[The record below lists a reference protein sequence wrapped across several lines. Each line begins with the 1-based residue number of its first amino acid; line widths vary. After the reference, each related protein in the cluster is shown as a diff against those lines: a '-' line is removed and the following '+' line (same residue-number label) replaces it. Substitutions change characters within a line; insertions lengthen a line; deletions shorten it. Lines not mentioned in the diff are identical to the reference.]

1 MKGSSTM
8 LIFHV
13 DVNSAFLSWS
23 ALKRLSEKPDSLDL
37 RTIPS
42 AVGGDVSTRHG
53 IITAK
58 SIPAKKYGIQT
69 GEPVVSA
76 LRKCPSLLLVPA
88 DFTAYRH
95 YSRSF
100 IRLLSGYTD
109 RLEQISIDEAF
120 LDMTDSEASDPVALA
135 MKIKAEVKNNL
146 GFTVNIGIS
155 TNKLLAKMASDF
167 EKPDKVHTLYPS
179 EIREKMWPLP
189 IGDLYG
195 CGAASSKRLSS
206 AGIQT
211 IGDAASS
218 SETYLQDLLGEKAGS
233 YIYQSA
239 NGIGSDQVKPQRE
252 AAKSYSNELTTSFD
266 IVRENYEK
274 EMLPLLKQLSKK
286 LSSRLQKDQ
295 IYAYTIGIQVKTSSF
310 RRKSRQMRLS
320 ASTNDSK
327 QIYSAAK
334 ALSDQLLC
342 SPGGLFEEGCGIRLV
357 GIFVSHLDDR
367 RVHQMDLNELL
378 QRREADLAKEKK
390 RKEAEE
396 KKEKLR
402 LMTQQIRSRF
412 GDDAILQ
419 GIHTDTEPERHK

>member
-1 MKGSSTM
+1 M

-23 ALKRLSEKPDSLDL
+23 ALKKLSEEPGSIDL

-58 SIPAKKYGIQT
+58 SIPAKKYDIQT

-88 DFTAYRH
+88 DFAAYRH

-100 IRLLSGYTD
+100 IHLLSGYTD

-120 LDMTDSEASDPVALA
+120 LDMSSSKNSDPIALA
-135 MKIKAEVKNNL
+135 MKIKAEVKNEL

-167 EKPDKVHTLYPS
+167 EKPDRVHTLYPS

-195 CGAASSKRLSS
+195 CGSASSKRLSS
-206 AGIQT
+206 AGILT
-211 IGDAASS
+211 IGDAAAA
-218 SETYLQDLLGEKAGS
+218 SETYLQDLLGDKAGS
-233 YIYQSA
+233 YIYKSA
-239 NGIGSDQVKPQRE
+239 NGIGSDQVKPGRD

-266 IVRENYEK
+266 IVKENYEK
-274 EMLPLLKQLSKK
+274 EMLPLLKQLAKK

-295 IYAYTIGIQVKTSSF
+295 IYAFTIGIQVKTSSF
-310 RRKSRQMRLS
+310 RRKSRQMRLP

-334 ALSDQLLC
+334 ALADQLLC
-342 SPGGLFEEGCGIRLV
+342 APGGLFEEGCGVRLI

-367 RVHQMDLNELL
+367 KVHQMNLDELL
-378 QRREADLAKEKK
+378 QRRQADLEKEKK
-390 RKEAEE
+390 KKEEEE

-412 GDDAILQ
+412 GDDAILP
-419 GIHTDTEPERHK
+419 GIHTNSEPEKHK

>member
-1 MKGSSTM
+1 M

-23 ALKRLSEKPDSLDL
+23 ALKRLSEEPGSLDL

-42 AVGGDVSTRHG
+42 AVGGDVNTRHG

-88 DFTAYRH
+88 DFQTYRS
-95 YSRSF
+95 YSHAF
-100 IRLLSGYTD
+100 IRLLSSYTD
-109 RLEQISIDEAF
+109 KLEQISIDEAF
-120 LDMTDSEASDPVALA
+120 MDMSACRDSDPILLA
-135 MKIKAEVKNNL
+135 EKIKAEVHEKL

-167 EKPDKVHTLYPS
+167 EKPDRIHTLYPS
-179 EIREKMWPLP
+179 EIKDKMWPLP
-189 IGDLYG
+189 ISDLYG
-195 CGAASSKRLSS
+195 CGEASSKRLSS
-206 AGIQT
+206 VGIHS
-211 IGDAASS
+211 IGDAASA
-218 SETYLQDLLGEKAGS
+218 SEDYLQDLLGEKAGS
-233 YIYQSA
+233 YIYKSA
-239 NGIGSDQVKPQRE
+239 NGIGSDQVKAERD

-274 EMLPLLKQLSKK
+274 ELLPLLRQLSKK

-295 IYAYTIGIQVKTSSF
+295 IYAYTIGIQVKTNSF
-310 RRKSRQMRLS
+310 QRRSRQMRLP
-320 ASTNDSK
+320 ASVNDSR

-334 ALSDQLLC
+334 TLSEQLLL
-342 SPGGLFEEGCGIRLV
+342 SPGGLFDQGCGIRLI
-357 GIFVSHLDDR
+357 GISASHLDDR
-367 RVHQMDLNELL
+367 SVHQMDLNELL
-378 QRREADLAKEKK
+378 QRRKEDQEKEKK
-390 RKEAEE
+390 RKEEAE

-412 GDDAILQ
+412 GDDAILP
-419 GIHTDTEPERHK
+419 GIHTDTEPDKHR

>member
-1 MKGSSTM
+1 M

-23 ALKRLSEKPDSLDL
+23 ALKRLSEEPGSLDL

-42 AVGGDVSTRHG
+42 AVGGDVNTRHG

-88 DFTAYRH
+88 DFQTYRS
-95 YSRSF
+95 YSQAF
-100 IRLLSGYTD
+100 IRLLSSYTD
-109 RLEQISIDEAF
+109 KLEQISIDEAF
-120 LDMTDSEASDPVALA
+120 MDMSACRDSDPILLA
-135 MKIKAEVKNNL
+135 KKIKAEVHEKL

-167 EKPDKVHTLYPS
+167 EKPDRVHTLYPS
-179 EIREKMWPLP
+179 EIKDKMWPLP
-189 IGDLYG
+189 ISDLYG
-195 CGAASSKRLSS
+195 CGEASSKRLSS
-206 AGIQT
+206 VGIHS
-211 IGDAASS
+211 IGDAASA
-218 SETYLQDLLGEKAGS
+218 SEDYLQDLLGEKAGS
-233 YIYQSA
+233 YIYKSA
-239 NGIGSDQVKPQRE
+239 NGIGSDQVKAERD

-274 EMLPLLKQLSKK
+274 ELLPLLRQLSKK

-295 IYAYTIGIQVKTSSF
+295 IYAYTIGIQVKTNSF
-310 RRKSRQMRLS
+310 QRRSRQMRLP
-320 ASTNDSK
+320 ASVNDSR

-334 ALSDQLLC
+334 TLSEQLLL
-342 SPGGLFEEGCGIRLV
+342 SPGGLFDQGCGIRLI
-357 GIFVSHLDDR
+357 GISASHLDDR
-367 RVHQMDLNELL
+367 TVHQMDLNELL
-378 QRREADLAKEKK
+378 QRRKEDQEKEKK
-390 RKEAEE
+390 RKEEAE

-412 GDDAILQ
+412 GDDAILP
-419 GIHTDTEPERHK
+419 GIHTDTEPDKHR

>member
-1 MKGSSTM
+1 MKGSYAM
-8 LIFHV
+8 LIFHI

-23 ALKRLSEKPDSLDL
+23 ALKKLSEEPGSPDL

-42 AVGGDVSTRHG
+42 AVGGDVNTRHG

-76 LRKCPSLLLVPA
+76 LRKCPSLILLPA
-88 DFTAYRH
+88 DFTAYRD
-95 YSRSF
+95 YSRAF

-109 RLEQISIDEAF
+109 KLEQLSIDEAF
-120 LDMTDSEASDPVALA
+120 LDMSASEGSDPVVLA
-135 MKIKAEVKNNL
+135 TKIKAEVKETL

-189 IGDLYG
+189 IGALYG

-206 AGIQT
+206 AGIHT
-211 IGDAASS
+211 IGEAATA
-218 SETYLQDLLGEKAGS
+218 SESYLQDLLGEKAGS
-233 YIYQSA
+233 YIHKSA
-239 NGIGSDQVKPQRE
+239 NGIGSDQVKPQRD

-274 EMLPLLKQLSKK
+274 EMFPLLKQLSRK

-310 RRKSRQMRLS
+310 RRRSRQMRLS
-320 ASTNDSK
+320 ASTNDSR
-327 QIYSAAK
+327 QIYSVAK
-334 ALSDQLLC
+334 ALSNQLLC
-342 SPGGLFEEGCGIRLV
+342 TPGGLFEEGCGIRLV

-367 RVHQMDLNELL
+367 SVHQMDLTELL

-390 RKEAEE
+390 KKEEEE

-412 GDDAILQ
+412 GDDAILT
-419 GIHTDTEPERHK
+419 GIHTDTEPERHT